1 MGQSPTEED
10 FEIFIYAIVDLFTFF
25 LFLIILSTQQLLKNE
40 ILMSALPI
48 TTLFFRIGAVS
59 KTTGIPV
66 STLRIWET
74 RYGAFSPVKT
84 EGNQR
89 LYEEHDVSK
98 AMLLKQLSREGHAIS
113 AIAHLDLAQ
122 LRRMSNVQNSAP
134 RPSVVQGQPLTLA
147 VVGLSMANRIE
158 SQKFA
163 TVLQPH
169 KIRVTDVLTDL
180 SAAATAVLSEQSQV
194 LLIKVNTLQT
204 AVQATIQA
212 LIQKHPFAQT
222 IVIYNFAPEAVVQAM
237 KFSGLI
243 VRREPI
249 SDSELAELIQSVLF
263 VDPARA
269 QEFGT
274 SGTVISS
281 RKYSED
287 TLARVAGIS
296 TNVLCEC
303 PRHVAELISQLAS
316 FEEYSQECLNK
327 NADDAHLHAYLRS
340 ISGSARSL
348 FENALEKI
356 AQHEGIDLNE
366 RPSPTYRQS
375 SRKAPSGS

>member
-1 MGQSPTEED
+1 ML
-10 FEIFIYAIVDLFTFF
+10 VDL
-25 LFLIILSTQQLLKNE
+25 
-40 ILMSALPI
+40 
-48 TTLFFRIGAVS
+48 
-59 KTTGIPV
+59 
-66 STLRIWET
+66 
-74 RYGAFSPVKT
+74 
-84 EGNQR
+84 
-89 LYEEHDVSK
+89 
-98 AMLLKQLSREGHAIS
+98 
-113 AIAHLDLAQ
+113 
-122 LRRMSNVQNSAP
+122 
-134 RPSVVQGQPLTLA
+134 
-147 VVGLSMANRIE
+147 
-158 SQKFA
+158 A
-163 TVLQPH
+163 TA
-169 KIRVTDVLTDL
+169 T
-180 SAAATAVLSEQSQV
+180 TAVLSEHAQV
-194 LLIKVNTLQT
+194 LLIKVNSLQT
-204 AVQATIQA
+204 AVHTSIQA
-212 LIQKHPFAQT
+212 LIQKHKFAQT

-249 SDSELAELIQSVLF
+249 SDSELAELIQSLLF
-263 VDPARA
+263 VDQARA

-281 RKYSED
+281 RKYSDD

-356 AQHEGIDLNE
+356 AQHEGIDLSE
-366 RPSPTYRQS
+366 RKR
-375 SRKAPSGS
+375 

>member
-1 MGQSPTEED
+1 LTSK
-10 FEIFIYAIVDLFTFF
+10 A
-25 LFLIILSTQQLLKNE
+25 STTAPLY
-40 ILMSALPI
+40 
-48 TTLFFRIGAVS
+48 RIGAVS

-84 EGNQR
+84 EGKQR
-89 LYEEHDVSK
+89 LFEEHDVSK
-98 AMLLKQLSREGHAIS
+98 AMLLKQLSSEGHAIS
-113 AIAHLDLAQ
+113 AIANLDLVQ
-122 LRRMSNVQNSAP
+122 LRRMSNLQQSAP
-134 RPSVVQGQPLTLA
+134 HHKAVKGEPLTLA
-147 VVGLSMANRIE
+147 VVGLGLANRIE
-158 SQKFA
+158 SKKFA
-163 TVLQPH
+163 SALQQH
-169 KIRVTDVLTDL
+169 KIRVTDVLVDL
-180 SAAATAVLSEQSQV
+180 ATATTAVLSEHAQV
-194 LLIKVNTLQT
+194 LLIKVNSLQT
-204 AVQATIQA
+204 AVHTGIQA
-212 LIQKHPFAQT
+212 LIQKHKFAQT

-263 VDPARA
+263 VDQARA

-281 RKYSED
+281 RKYSDD

-356 AQHEGIDLNE
+356 AQHEGIDLSE
-366 RPSPTYRQS
+366 RKR
-375 SRKAPSGS
+375 

>member
-122 LRRMSNVQNSAP
+122 LRRMRNVQNSAP
-134 RPSVVQGQPLTLA
+134 RPSVMQSEPLTLA
-147 VVGLSMANRIE
+147 VVGLGMANRIE

-163 TVLQPH
+163 AVLQPH
-169 KIRVTDVLTDL
+169 KIRVTDVLADL
-180 SAAATAVLSEQSQV
+180 STAATAVLSEQSQV

-366 RPSPTYRQS
+366 HASSPHRQS
-375 SRKAPSGS
+375 SRKVPSGS

>member
-1 MGQSPTEED
+1 MT
-10 FEIFIYAIVDLFTFF
+10 
-25 LFLIILSTQQLLKNE
+25 
-40 ILMSALPI
+40 
-48 TTLFFRIGAVS
+48 
-59 KTTGIPV
+59 
-66 STLRIWET
+66 TLRIWET

-84 EGNQR
+84 EGKQR
-89 LYEEHDVSK
+89 LFEELDVSK
-98 AMLLKQLSREGHAIS
+98 ALLLKQLTNEGHAIS
-113 AIAHLDLAQ
+113 AVANLEIAQ
-122 LRRMSNVQNSAP
+122 LRRMCNLQKSSQHNATTNGAQVSL
-134 RPSVVQGQPLTLA
+134 V
-147 VVGLSMANRIE
+147 VVGLGMANRIE
-158 SQKFA
+158 SRKFA
-163 TVLQPH
+163 AGFKPNSLKVTNVLA
-169 KIRVTDVLTDL
+169 DL
-180 SAAATAVLSEQSQV
+180 ATATDAALNEASQV

-204 AVQATIQA
+204 EVHAAIQA
-212 LIQKHPFAQT
+212 LIQKHRFAQT

-263 VDPARA
+263 VDQARA

-281 RKYSED
+281 RKYSDE
-287 TLARVAGIS
+287 TLMRVASIS

-303 PRHVAELISQLAS
+303 PRHVAELIAQLAS

-327 NADDAHLHAYLRS
+327 NADDAHLHAYLHS

-356 AQHEGIDLNE
+356 ARHEGIDLHD
-366 RPSPTYRQS
+366 
-375 SRKAPSGS
+375 KL

>member
-1 MGQSPTEED
+1 LT
-10 FEIFIYAIVDLFTFF
+10 FTAS
-25 LFLIILSTQQLLKNE
+25 STAPL
-40 ILMSALPI
+40 
-48 TTLFFRIGAVS
+48 FRIGAVS

-84 EGNQR
+84 EGKQR
-89 LYEEHDVSK
+89 LFEERDVSK
-98 AMLLKQLSREGHAIS
+98 AILLKQLSTEGHAIS
-113 AIAHLDLAQ
+113 AIAHLELEQ
-122 LRRMSNVQNSAP
+122 LRHMRNLQTTTPHKVANP
-134 RPSVVQGQPLTLA
+134 GEPLTLA

-158 SQKFA
+158 SKKFSTALKQNKIKVTHVWVDLNAASSA
-163 TVLQPH
+163 TLP
-169 KIRVTDVLTDL
+169 
-180 SAAATAVLSEQSQV
+180 EPSQV

-204 AVQATIQA
+204 AVHNTIQA
-212 LIQKHPFAQT
+212 LIQKHQFAQT

-274 SGTVISS
+274 TGPVISA
-281 RKYSED
+281 RKYSEE
-287 TLARVAGIS
+287 TLTRVAGIS

-340 ISGSARSL
+340 ISGSARTL

-356 AQHEGIDLNE
+356 AQHEGIDLRE
-366 RPSPTYRQS
+366 STHLRAR
-375 SRKAPSGS
+375 

>member
-1 MGQSPTEED
+1 MSP
-10 FEIFIYAIVDLFTFF
+10 V
-25 LFLIILSTQQLLKNE
+25 
-40 ILMSALPI
+40 
-48 TTLFFRIGAVS
+48 TTNQPLYRIGAVS

-66 STLRIWET
+66 STLRIWEA

-84 EGNQR
+84 EGKQR
-89 LYEEHDVSK
+89 LFEEHDVSK
-98 AMLLKQLSREGHAIS
+98 AILLKQLSSEGHAIS
-113 AIAHLDLAQ
+113 TIAHLDLAQ
-122 LRRMSNVQNSAP
+122 LRGMCNVQHAVP
-134 RPSVVQGQPLTLA
+134 HPIQRDGEPLTLS
-147 VVGLSMANRIE
+147 VVGLGLANRIE
-158 SQKFA
+158 SKKFA
-163 TVLQPH
+163 SGLKQNRIKVTHVL
-169 KIRVTDVLTDL
+169 VDL
-180 SAAATAVLSEQSQV
+180 AAATAATLREPSQV

-204 AVQATIQA
+204 AVHTTIQA
-212 LIQKHPFAQT
+212 LIQKHGFAQT

-263 VDPARA
+263 VDTARA

-274 SGTVISS
+274 SGSVIAS
-281 RKYSED
+281 RKYSDE

-296 TNVLCEC
+296 THVLCEC

-340 ISGSARSL
+340 ISGSARTL

-356 AQHEGIDLNE
+356 AQHEGIDLRE
-366 RPSPTYRQS
+366 ATP
-375 SRKAPSGS
+375 

>member
-1 MGQSPTEED
+1 LTATS
-10 FEIFIYAIVDLFTFF
+10 A
-25 LFLIILSTQQLLKNE
+25 STAPL
-40 ILMSALPI
+40 
-48 TTLFFRIGAVS
+48 FRIGAVS

-66 STLRIWET
+66 STLRVWET

-84 EGNQR
+84 EGKQR
-89 LYEEHDVSK
+89 LFEEHDVSK
-98 AMLLKQLSREGHAIS
+98 AILLKQLSSDGHAIS
-113 AIAHLDLAQ
+113 AIANLDLDQ
-122 LRRMSNVQNSAP
+122 LRRMSNMQNSGHHQLSAN
-134 RPSVVQGQPLTLA
+134 GEPLTLA
-147 VVGLSMANRIE
+147 VVGLGLANRIE
-158 SQKFA
+158 TEKFA
-163 TVLQPH
+163 AGLKQNRI
-169 KIRVTDVLTDL
+169 KITDVLVDL
-180 SAAATAVLSEQSQV
+180 AAATTAELSEQSQV

-204 AVQATIQA
+204 TVHSAIQA
-212 LIQKHPFAQT
+212 LIQKHRFAQT

-263 VDPARA
+263 VDQARA

-281 RKYSED
+281 RKYSDE

-356 AQHEGIDLNE
+356 AQHEGIQLNE
-366 RPSPTYRQS
+366 IS
-375 SRKAPSGS
+375 K

>member
-1 MGQSPTEED
+1 VT
-10 FEIFIYAIVDLFTFF
+10 
-25 LFLIILSTQQLLKNE
+25 
-40 ILMSALPI
+40 
-48 TTLFFRIGAVS
+48 
-59 KTTGIPV
+59 
-66 STLRIWET
+66 TLRIWET

-84 EGNQR
+84 EGKQR
-89 LYEEHDVSK
+89 LFEELDVSK
-98 AMLLKQLSREGHAIS
+98 ALLLKQLTNEGHAIS
-113 AIAHLDLAQ
+113 AVANLEIAQ
-122 LRRMSNVQNSAP
+122 LRRMCNLQKSSQHNATTNGSQVSL
-134 RPSVVQGQPLTLA
+134 V
-147 VVGLSMANRIE
+147 VVGLGMANRIE
-158 SQKFA
+158 SRKFA
-163 TVLQPH
+163 AGFKPNSLKVTNVLA
-169 KIRVTDVLTDL
+169 DL
-180 SAAATAVLSEQSQV
+180 ATATDAALNEASQV

-204 AVQATIQA
+204 EVHAAIQA
-212 LIQKHPFAQT
+212 LIQKHRFAQT

-263 VDPARA
+263 VDQARA

-281 RKYSED
+281 RKYSDE
-287 TLARVAGIS
+287 TLMRVASIS

-303 PRHVAELISQLAS
+303 PRHVAELIAQLAS

-327 NADDAHLHAYLRS
+327 NADDAHLHAYLHS

-356 AQHEGIDLNE
+356 ARHEGIDLHD
-366 RPSPTYRQS
+366 
-375 SRKAPSGS
+375 KL